1 MAARKRFTKE
11 ELEQRRYDRKFRN
24 AFRAFVAAGFIPE
37 AAIYLARR
45 MRRLA
50 SRSPSKDV
58 IRLANRIRN
67 QQRQLTRRFRSFG
80 FSWEDIFN
88 INKFFYEARNE
99 KGELV
104 LDAEAVFEFI
114 YWEIET
120 PTQLRRFIDDFFG
133 PYVKD
138 AAHAKAGLANVL
150 SDRLRVAGTDW
161 IQSDDLARRQFRE
174 WRALQKEK

>member
-1 MAARKRFTKE
+1 MPKAKFTSE
-11 ELEQRRYDRKFRN
+11 EREQRRYDRKFRQ
-24 AFRAFVAAGFIPE
+24 AYLAFVSAGFIPE

-50 SRSPSKDV
+50 LKQPGKDV
-58 IRLANRIRN
+58 IKLALRVRN
-67 QQRQLTRRFRSFG
+67 QQRQLTRRLRAFG

-88 INKFFYEARNE
+88 INKFFHEARNE
-99 KGELV
+99 KGELI

-133 PYVKD
+133 PYVKSPE
-138 AAHAKAGLANVL
+138 HARVGFSQIIA
-150 SDRLRVAGTDW
+150 DRIRVAGTDW
-161 IQSDDLARRQFRE
+161 IQSDDLARRQFRQ
-174 WRALQKEK
+174 WQSLQKEK

>member
-1 MAARKRFTKE
+1 MARKKFTKE

-24 AFRAFVAAGFIPE
+24 IFRSFVAVGFIPE
-37 AAIYLARR
+37 SAIYLARR

-50 SRSPSKDV
+50 NKTPGRDV
-58 IRLANRIRN
+58 IRLANRIKN
-67 QQRQLTRRFRSFG
+67 QQLQLTRRFRSFG

-99 KGELV
+99 QGELIK
-104 LDAEAVFEFI
+104 DAEAMFNFI

-133 PYVKD
+133 PYVRD
-138 AAHAKAGLANVL
+138 AEHARLGLSQIL
-150 SDRLRVAGTDW
+150 SDVPRG
-161 IQSDDLARRQFRE
+161 SYLA
-174 WRALQKEK
+174 